1 MLQSPDYEPEFY
13 EKQVIQ
19 MKDRFAKIFKGFK
32 LPWKTYIKDVE
43 KRLRGRTYW
52 LWNYLIGLESFIQP
66 YQKSGISPNKEY
78 LEKDKDSRISR
89 IVGDFYKVEQYVKG
103 L

>member
-1 MLQSPDYEPEFY
+1 MLSEPDFEPEFY
-13 EKQVIQ
+13 EKQIAIMQ
-19 MKDRFAKIFKGFK
+19 GRYAKIFKSWK
-32 LPWKTYIKDVE
+32 LPWKSYIKDVS
-43 KRLRGRTYW
+43 KRLRNRTYW
-52 LWNYLIGLESFIQP
+52 IWNYLIGLESFIQ
-66 YQKSGISPNKEY
+66 SHNKQAPTKDL